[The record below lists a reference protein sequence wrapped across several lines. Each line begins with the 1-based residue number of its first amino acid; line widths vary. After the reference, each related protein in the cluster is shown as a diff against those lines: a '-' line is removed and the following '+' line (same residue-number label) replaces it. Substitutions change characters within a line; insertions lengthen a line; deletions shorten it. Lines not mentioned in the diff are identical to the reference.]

1 MSARTKTS
9 PGRNRVLLIVMIVV
23 AALVVALIA
32 AELFVRNQVK
42 SCMAQQF
49 ETQLGSQVD
58 VGLAWKPVLLQSLDN
73 KVPYV
78 TIDSDDSSFGPARQ
92 MEVHARVD
100 DIQIERTA
108 ESSGTIG
115 SSEADIHWTTEGIL
129 ATLQEQTFGGLIS
142 GVEADSNAGTLTFSV
157 GPAGLAEMTVKPT
170 AAGGTVN
177 IDTTGAEI
185 LGFGLPTDLV
195 DGIVQTLTD
204 SLQTYP
210 LGMAPTSVTVTDE
223 AIDIS
228 LEGGSYTMPAQD
240 PNQQQQVEGSC
251 GVLV

>member
-1 MSARTKTS
+1 MSARTNTS
-9 PGRNRVLLIVMIVV
+9 SGRNRVLLIVMIVV

-32 AELFVRNQVK
+32 AELFVRHQVK

-73 KVPYV
+73 EVPYI

-100 DIQIERTA
+100 DIRIENTA

-115 SSEADIHWTTEGIL
+115 SSEADIHWTTQGIL
-129 ATLQEQTFGGLIS
+129 ATLQEQPFGGLIS

-177 IDTTGAEI
+177 VETVGAEI

-223 AIDIS
+223 AIDIT

-240 PNQQQQVEGSC
+240 PNQQQQAEGSC